1 MPHSSPLTTVSA
13 SRDLRLPRYG
23 ETAAARC
30 RDSRM
35 LLSFVTEEVFADVLA
50 SAVPN
55 VVGRL
60 LLVVVTDE
68 VVAVV
73 LANADTGVVPL
84 ILLVVE
90 VGDAVNE
97 VGGSPPCLAPCR
109 ARFRWSLRLLM
120 CGREDL
126 STP

>member
-1 MPHSSPLTTVSA
+1 MPHSSPSTSVSA
-13 SRDLRLPRYG
+13 VGRLRLPRYG

-50 SAVPN
+50 SAVPD
-55 VVGRL
+55 VVGRM

-73 LANADTGVVPL
+73 LANADTGVV
-84 ILLVVE
+84 
-90 VGDAVNE
+90 
-97 VGGSPPCLAPCR
+97 R
-109 ARFRWSLRLLM
+109 
-120 CGREDL
+120 
-126 STP
+126 